1 MTTVYCTAPGEFI
14 NWRTLPDG
22 HWVGVRLPD
31 GRHVVTDGREPVAA
45 AMRKVNAAIA
55 GGKPPDPA
63 WFAGITAWLDSL
75 PVTREER
82 TSA

>member
-1 MTTVYCTAPGEFI
+1 
-14 NWRTLPDG
+14 
-22 HWVGVRLPD
+22 
-31 GRHVVTDGREPVAA
+31 
-45 AMRKVNAAIA
+45 MRKVNAAIA